1 MEKKEWKAYIA
12 EMVGTMVLTL
22 MGCGV
27 AVISGGN
34 LVATALAFGLA
45 IVAMAY
51 CIGDISGCHINPA
64 VSLAL
69 RVDDRI
75 DTKTMVL
82 YWVFQFVGGIVG
94 AGLLYYIVVA
104 NGMDVVIGDNIVAG
118 LGTNGFFG
126 QGAYSITMVGAI
138 VVEILLTIFFTLTV
152 LGVTNSKKTAEQ
164 AGLAIGGSLTFVHL
178 LGIGLTGTSVNPARS
193 VGPAIFLAVAGTTIA
208 LEQVWVFIA
217 APLVGA
223 LIAGLLYKHVFK
235 PESA

>member
-1 MEKKEWKAYIA
+1 MESKELKAYVA

-82 YWVFQFVGGIVG
+82 YWVFQFVGGIIG
-94 AGLLYYIVVA
+94 AGLLYFIVVA
-104 NGMDVVIGDNIVAG
+104 NGMDVVIGDSIAAG
-118 LGTNGFFG
+118 LGTNGFVG
-126 QGAYSITMVGAI
+126 QGSYTITMAGA
-138 VVEILLTIFFTLTV
+138 
-152 LGVTNSKKTAEQ
+152 
-164 AGLAIGGSLTFVHL
+164 SL
-178 LGIGLTGTSVNPARS
+178 SRY
-193 VGPAIFLAVAGTTIA
+193 FLRCSS
-208 LEQVWVFIA
+208 
-217 APLVGA
+217 P
-223 LIAGLLYKHVFK
+223 
-235 PESA
+235 